1 MLKFEQKACEKEK
14 DERLI
19 KLIARET
26 GLCIEAAD
34 ILWQR
39 GISGISEAKLF
50 LEPSIE
56 QINDPF
62 LLPDMKESVQRIQK
76 AVNEGEIV
84 TVFCDYD
91 ADGTCGGSSLYLH
104 LKSLGLS
111 VNIMSPNRHKEGYG
125 LSEAAVKKIDEDD
138 STLIIT
144 VDCGITNIEEV
155 ALATELGIDVIITD
169 HHECGAEL
177 PDTPYIIN
185 PKRPDSEYP
194 CPFIAGCG
202 VAFKLIQALSG
213 LESAFDYI
221 DLTAIGT
228 VTDIVALKDEN
239 RALVHFGIEKLKE
252 KPSAGIEALSRVA
265 AIKINSSMGVS
276 FGLGPRINAAGRMDT
291 AQLAI
296 EILSAQAPSQELDEK
311 ARQLCRLNDQRRQE
325 VEDITQSAQEMV
337 IANEYMND
345 AAILLADENW
355 NTGVIGIAA
364 ARIADKFSRPC
375 VLFGGSEG
383 NLVGSARSID
393 GINMYEALDVFSSG
407 YEKFGGHS
415 QAAGL
420 TIKPQELDEL
430 RKKVCEY
437 IKEHYD
443 ESVFVQKKTFDLELD
458 VGDIKGK
465 LVEDLARLE
474 PFGHCNEKPAL
485 LIRSADIED
494 YKFIGK
500 KKSQHL
506 KFNMKKNGAGIEA
519 VDFFFMSDYTLMSKK
534 ADFLCEAD
542 INDYNGRPQL
552 VVRQL
557 SMHYDSQLKQSFLS
571 AYRNQMCRQFLDEVC
586 MIAQRD
592 KDGVPDI
599 TEAEF
604 ASEIKVRME
613 KSRFSMGI
621 YAATKPAFERLINIE
636 VVKDALVSGQLLL
649 HDSKNYCSDNSI
661 SINRLARHKDYY
673 YIGVLGFFDKELR
686 HSYKEYAK
694 EFFMKRQQ
702 MLELYRHIT
711 NQLGGGKKTMV
722 SLMRNSGKSYEKTA
736 FALRVFTE
744 LELIGVQKSG
754 RIFAIKSEGRKKELT
769 QSKTY
774 SSFLELMEKE

>member
-19 KLIARET
+19 ELIAKET
-26 GLCIEAAD
+26 GLSIEAAK
-34 ILWQR
+34 IMWQR
-39 GISGISEAKLF
+39 GITGISEAKLF
-50 LEPSIE
+50 LEPSVE
-56 QINDPF
+56 QLNDPF
-62 LLPDMKESVQRIQK
+62 LLPDMKGSVQRIQR
-76 AVNEGEIV
+76 AVSEGEIV

-91 ADGTCGGSSLYLH
+91 ADGTCGGSSVYLH
-104 LKSLGLS
+104 LKSLGLN

-125 LSEAAVKKIDEDD
+125 LNEAAVRKIDESD

-155 ALATELGIDVIITD
+155 ALAKELGIDVIITD

-213 LESAFDYI
+213 LESAFEYI

-239 RALVHFGIEKLKE
+239 RALVYFGIEKLKE
-252 KPSAGIEALSRVA
+252 KPSAGIDALSRTA
-265 AIKINSSMGVS
+265 GIKINSSMGVS

-291 AQLAI
+291 AELAI
-296 EILSAQAPSQELDEK
+296 EILSAQVASQELDEK
-311 ARQLCRLNDQRRQE
+311 AKLLCQLNDQRRQE
-325 VEDITQSAQEMV
+325 VDDITNSAQQTV
-337 IANEYMND
+337 LANDYMND
-345 AAILLADENW
+345 AAILIADESW

-364 ARIADKFSRPC
+364 ARIADKYGRPC

-393 GINMYEALDVFSSG
+393 GINMYEALDAFSSG

-437 IKEHYD
+437 IEENYD
-443 ESVFVQKKTFDLELD
+443 ESVFVQKKTFDLEVD
-458 VGDIKGK
+458 VGDITGK
-465 LVEDLARLE
+465 LVNDLARLE
-474 PFGHCNEKPAL
+474 PFGHGNEKPVL
-485 LIRSADIED
+485 LVRDADIENQR
-494 YKFIGK
+494 FIGK
-500 KKSQHL
+500 KQNLHL
-506 KFNMKKNGAGIEA
+506 KFNMKKNGASAEA
-519 VDFFFMSDYTLMSKK
+519 VNFFFKNEYTLMSKK

-542 INDYNGRPQL
+542 ISDYNGRPQL

-557 SMHYDSQLKQSFLS
+557 SMHYDMPLKQSFLA

-586 MIAQRD
+586 VIEQRK

-599 TEAEF
+599 TEDEF
-604 ASEIKVRME
+604 AAEIEMRM
-613 KSRFSMGI
+613 KQSRFSMCITAG
-621 YAATKPAFERLINIE
+621 TKPAFERLTGIKTVE
-636 VVKDALVSGQLLL
+636 KALESGELVL
-649 HDSKNYCSDNSI
+649 HDKKDFRSDNCI
-661 SINRLARHKDYY
+661 YIEQAPGHKDFY
-673 YIGVLGFFDKELR
+673 YIGVLGFFDEKLKQAYR
-686 HSYKEYAK
+686 EYAGQ
-694 EFFMKRQQ
+694 FFMQRQH
-702 MLELYRHIT
+702 MLAFYKHIT
-711 NQLGGGKKTMV
+711 NQLGGGKKTMAAIIK
-722 SLMRNSGKSYEKTA
+722 NSGKSYEETA
-736 FALRVFTE
+736 FALRVFAE

-754 RIFAIKSEGRKKELT
+754 RIFAIKSDGRKKELT
-769 QSKTY
+769 QSRTY

>member
-1 MLKFEQKACEKEK
+1 MLKFEQKVGEKQK
-14 DERLI
+14 DG
-19 KLIARET
+19 KLIELIADET
-26 GLCIEAAD
+26 GLCIEAAG

-39 GISGISEAKLF
+39 GITGISEAKQF
-50 LEPSIE
+50 LEPSKE
-56 QINDPF
+56 QINDPM
-62 LLPDMKESVQRIQK
+62 LLPDMQRSVERIK
-76 AVNEGEIV
+76 TAAGEGEIV

-125 LSEAAVKKIDEDD
+125 LNEAIVRKIDSDD

-155 ALATELGIDVIITD
+155 ALAKELGIDVIITD

-194 CPFIAGCG
+194 CPYIAGCG

-213 LESAFDYI
+213 LESAFEYI

-228 VTDIVALKDEN
+228 VTDIVPLKDEN

-252 KPSAGIEALSRVA
+252 KPSAGIEALSRVSG
-265 AIKINSSMGVS
+265 IKINSSMSVS

-296 EILSAQAPSQELDEK
+296 DILSAGGASLELDGLAK
-311 ARQLCRLNDQRRQE
+311 QLCRLNDQRRQE
-325 VEDITQSAQEMV
+325 VDDITLSAEKMV
-337 IANEYMND
+337 FENEYMND

-364 ARIADKFSRPC
+364 ARIADKFNRPC

-383 NLVGSARSID
+383 SLVGSARSID
-393 GINMYEALDVFSSG
+393 GINMYEALDAFSEG

-420 TIKPQELDEL
+420 TIAPGEIDEL
-430 RKKVCEY
+430 RRRVCEY
-437 IKEHYD
+437 IEEHYD
-443 ESVFVQKKTFDLELD
+443 ETVFVQKKTYDLELEVGSITGKL
-458 VGDIKGK
+458 VGDI
-465 LVEDLARLE
+465 ARLE
-474 PFGHCNEKPAL
+474 PFGHGNEKPVL
-485 LIRSADIED
+485 LVRDADIAD
-494 YKFIGK
+494 QKFIGK
-500 KKSQHL
+500 NGGQHL
-506 KFNMKKNGAGIEA
+506 KFSMKKKGASADSIS
-519 VDFFFMSDYTLMSKK
+519 FFFKSGYTLMSKT

-542 INDYNGRPQL
+542 INDYTGRPQL

-557 SMHYDSQLKQSFLS
+557 SMHYDNQLRESFLA
-571 AYRNQMCRQFLDEVC
+571 AYGNQMCRQFMDEVC
-586 MIAQRD
+586 MIEQRS

-599 TEAEF
+599 TEDEFSAEI
-604 ASEIKVRME
+604 ELRMK
-613 KSRFSMGI
+613 KSLFSMCI
-621 YAATKPAFERLINIE
+621 AAPSKPAFERLTAIKA
-636 VVKDALVSGQLLL
+636 VKDALDSGELVL
-649 HDSKNYCSDNSI
+649 HDKKDFRSDNCI
-661 SINRLARHKDYY
+661 YIEQAPGHKDHYY
-673 YIGVLGFFDKELR
+673 VGVLGFFDDKLKLA
-686 HSYKEYAK
+686 YKKYAK
-694 EFFMKRQQ
+694 EFFMRRQQ
-702 MLELYRHIT
+702 MLALYKNISGLLAGGDKSMT
-711 NQLGGGKKTMV
+711 QLMK
-722 SLMRNSGKSYEKTA
+722 NSGKSYEQTA

-744 LELIGVQKSG
+744 LELIGVRKSG
-754 RIFAIKSEGRKKELT
+754 RIFAIKSEGKKKELV
-769 QSKTY
+769 QSRTY
-774 SSFLELMEKE
+774 SSFLELMERD

>member
-1 MLKFEQKACEKEK
+1 MLKFEQKAYEKEK

-19 KLIARET
+19 ELIAKET
-26 GLCIEAAD
+26 GLGIEAAE
-34 ILWQR
+34 IMWQR
-39 GISGISEAKLF
+39 GITGISEAKLF
-50 LEPSIE
+50 LEPSVE

-62 LLPDMKESVQRIQK
+62 LLPDMKGSVQRIQK
-76 AVNEGEIV
+76 AVSEGEIV

-91 ADGTCGGSSLYLH
+91 ADGTCGGSSVYLH

-125 LSEAAVKKIDEDD
+125 LSEAAVRKIDEAD
-138 STLIIT
+138 STLIVT

-155 ALATELGIDVIITD
+155 ALAKELGIDVIITD

-265 AIKINSSMGVS
+265 GIKINSSMGVS

-296 EILSAQAPSQELDEK
+296 EILSAQTASQELDEK
-311 ARQLCRLNDQRRQE
+311 AKQLCKLNDQRRQE
-325 VEDITQSAQEMV
+325 VDDITSSAQETV
-337 IANEYMND
+337 LANDYMND
-345 AAILLADENW
+345 AAILIADENW

-364 ARIADKFSRPC
+364 ARIADKFNRPC

-393 GINMYEALDVFSSG
+393 GINMYEALDAFSSG

-437 IKEHYD
+437 IEENYD
-443 ESVFVQKKTFDLELD
+443 ESVFVQKKTFDIELD
-458 VGDIKGK
+458 VGDITDR
-465 LVEDLARLE
+465 LVSDLARLE
-474 PFGHCNEKPAL
+474 PFGHCNEKPVL
-485 LIRSADIED
+485 LVRGADIENHR
-494 YKFIGK
+494 FIGK
-500 KKSQHL
+500 KQNLHL
-506 KFNMKKNGAGIEA
+506 KFNMKKNGASAEA
-519 VDFFFMSDYTLMSKK
+519 VNFFFKNDYTLMSKK

-542 INDYNGRPQL
+542 ISDYNGRPQL
-552 VVRQL
+552 IVRQL
-557 SMHYDSQLKQSFLS
+557 YMHYDGQLKQSFLT
-571 AYRNQMCRQFLDEVC
+571 AYRNLMCRQFLDEVC
-586 MIAQRD
+586 MLDQRE
-592 KDGVPDI
+592 KDDVPDI
-599 TEAEF
+599 TEDEF
-604 ASEIKVRME
+604 ANEIKVRME

-621 YAATKPAFERLINIE
+621 YAATKPAFERLINIG

-649 HDSKNYCSDNSI
+649 HDSKNYCNDNCI
-661 SINRLARHKDYY
+661 SVNRLARHNDYY
-673 YIGVLGFFDKELR
+673 FIGVLGFFDKELR

-694 EFFMKRQQ
+694 GFFMQRQQ
-702 MLELYRHIT
+702 MLALYKNIYE
-711 NQLGGGKKTMV
+711 QLGSGKKTMA
-722 SLMRNSGKSYEKTA
+722 SLMKNSGKSYEKTA

-754 RIFAIKSEGRKKELT
+754 RIFAIKSDGRKKELI

-774 SSFLELMEKE
+774 SSFLRLMEKE